1 MHADLKGALIQ
12 INKSWRAFKH
22 RGKSMTKIQVK
33 AVLEY
38 GIRKGYKTTN
48 ELSDEEVDAII
59 NPRKSVHQIFEE
71 AKEAGLDD
79 NHIKEILVK
88 EKIIITKQPS
98 LFENDRNWVEDF
110 SHENGNYSNI
120 CIRCNNEFLGH
131 KRRIVCKNCSNK

>member
-1 MHADLKGALIQ
+1 MHADLKGALRQ
-12 INKSWRAFKH
+12 INKSWRAFTH
-22 RGKSMTKIQVK
+22 RGKPMTKIQVK

-79 NHIKEILVK
+79 NQIKEILVK
-88 EKIIITKQPS
+88 EKIIIRKQPS
-98 LFENDRNWVEDF
+98 LFENDRNWIEDF

-120 CIRCNNEFLGH
+120 CILCNNRFLGH
-131 KRRIVCKNCSNK
+131 KRRVVCKKCNNK